1 MTNKIFKNKKT
12 FAEVELV
19 SITAEGRYIVMLDDG
34 TQKSYS
40 ESSFKKMFKAVETAE
55 AKAEEAATEEP
66 ATEET
71 PAETETTEE
80 SEAEAPKAEEQ
91 KTKNQKP
98 SKQLTAEEKEK
109 ILDKIKKL
117 FALAGNNPS
126 EQEAQAAMT
135 KAQKLMAEYSISMSE
150 GSEVKYEYTA
160 LACKHYHNLGYR
172 VPLSQIIAK
181 SFRCK
186 VMLNGNVIYMFGRKE
201 DAQAAVECFN
211 FCYAWIHR
219 NGDRLVV
226 EAREKTGTGKGV
238 FHSYVV
244 GVLKG
249 ITVSLEE
256 GCTALAIVV
265 PQDVNDSFKE
275 TYKDCKTVKRGM
287 RTDSIDYDLYCRG
300 VEDGKTLLNR
310 RSLEVTL

>member
-12 FAEVELV
+12 FVEVELV

-40 ESSFKKMFKAVETAE
+40 ESSFKKMFKAVSTAE
-55 AKAEEAATEEP
+55 AKVEEATTEEP

-80 SEAEAPKAEEQ
+80 PEAEAPKAEEQ
-91 KTKNQKP
+91 KTKKQKP
-98 SKQLTAEEKEK
+98 SKQLTAEDREKM
-109 ILDKIKKL
+109 IDKIKKL

-126 EQEAQAAMT
+126 EQEAQAAMR

-150 GSEVKYEYTA
+150 DSEVKYEYTA
-160 LACKHYHNLGYR
+160 LACKHYHNVGYR

-186 VMLNGNVIYMFGRKE
+186 PIMRGPIVHMFGRKE

-211 FCYAWIHR
+211 FCYKWSH
-219 NGDRLVV
+219 DRGNKLVI

-238 FHSYVV
+238 FNSYIV

-287 RTDSIDYDLYCRG
+287 RADTIDYDLYCKG

>member
-40 ESSFKKMFKAVETAE
+40 ESSFKKMFKAVEIA
-55 AKAEEAATEEP
+55 
-66 ATEET
+66 
-71 PAETETTEE
+71 TTEE
-80 SEAEAPKAEEQ
+80 SITEEAPAEVELNEEPAAEEAYKEEEVPPH
-91 KTKNQKP
+91 KTKKQKP
-98 SKQLTAEEKEK
+98 SKQLTAEDREKM
-109 ILDKIKKL
+109 IDKIKKL

-126 EQEAQAAMT
+126 EEEAAAAMR
-135 KAQKLMAEYSISMSE
+135 KAQELMAEYSISMSE

-160 LACKHYHNLGYR
+160 FACKHYHNLGFR

-186 VMLNGNVIYMFGRKE
+186 VMLQSNTIHMFGRKE

-249 ITVSLEE
+249 ITLSLEE
-256 GCTALAIVV
+256 GCTTLAIVV

-287 RTDSIDYDLYCRG
+287 RADTIDYDLYCKG